1 MANGVR
7 LRALREILDAFE
19 VHRIEA
25 RVLKGPA
32 LISLVYT
39 DPALRPTSDLDVLV
53 PKQEALRAQRL
64 LIEIGYGTSSVGR
77 RTSLARHHHLPIA
90 TRWIEG
96 VRVQVEVHHDAL
108 SRDYKASLA
117 LDQDRE
123 PPTTIDL
130 AGRPALSLGPHEML
144 WHLCQHLV
152 GPLPRPL
159 RLIWTADIVG
169 FAEAFSERL
178 DWEYTMRRR
187 SIIANVLA
195 LVHGVTPL
203 PVTVFR
209 HIPTRTLDG
218 LRNVGADDRVWAWT
232 PGGRSPG
239 ESRLQQV
246 SRVLS
251 PPVWWLDLR
260 YGRSGRSMGLCV
272 QRLRHLGAAGRA
284 FRRRGQRLVDG

>member
-7 LRALREILDAFE
+7 LCALRDILEALE
-19 VHRIEA
+19 LHSIEA

-32 LISLVYT
+32 LISLVYA

-53 PKQEALRAQRL
+53 PKREALRAQRL
-64 LIEIGYGTSSVGR
+64 LIEIGYQTSSAASRV
-77 RTSLARHHHLPIA
+77 SLARHHHLPIA

-96 VRVQVEVHHDAL
+96 VRVQVELHHDAL
-108 SRDYKASLA
+108 SLDYRASLT
-117 LDQDRE
+117 LEQDRE
-123 PPTTIDL
+123 PPMTIDL
-130 AGRPALSLGPHEML
+130 EGRPALSLGPHEML

-159 RLIWTADIVG
+159 RLIWIADIAG

-178 DWEYTMRRR
+178 DWEHALRRR
-187 SIIANVLA
+187 PVIANVLA
-195 LVHGVTPL
+195 LVHGITPL
-203 PVTVFR
+203 PATVYR
-209 HIPTRTLDG
+209 HIAMRTLEG

-246 SRVLS
+246 SRVLN

-260 YGRSGRSMGLCV
+260 YGRSGSMGLCV
-272 QRLRHLGAAGRA
+272 RRLRHLGAAGRA
-284 FRRRGQRLVDG
+284 FRRRGRRLVDK